1 MRDYTK
7 VSRISAGFGFAVDS
21 LAPKQCPTDASLLTP
36 IFIHFYSCSDRAR
49 HCDEQIRSKHFE
61 KKYEAC

>member
-7 VSRISAGFGFAVDS
+7 VLQISADFGFAVGS
-21 LAPKQCPTDASLLTP
+21 LAPKQCPTDASLFTP
-36 IFIHFYSCSDRAR
+36 IFIHFYSFSDRAR
-49 HCDEQIRSKHFE
+49 HCDEQIRSRHFK